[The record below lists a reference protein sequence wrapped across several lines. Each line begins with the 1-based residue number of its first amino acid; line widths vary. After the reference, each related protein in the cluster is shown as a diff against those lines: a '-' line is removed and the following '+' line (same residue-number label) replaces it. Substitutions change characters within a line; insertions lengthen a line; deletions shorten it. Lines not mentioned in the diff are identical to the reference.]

1 MRSSRSTSSRAAEC
15 VRSFKGT
22 LAEALAIAGFVL
34 HGLGGKWSNLGA
46 VRVAPGGSG
55 RSDYRGAPNAEEV
68 VVSEATYK
76 VTEVV
81 GTSPESI
88 QKAVRNGIVRA
99 SKTLR
104 NLDWF
109 EVTEIRG
116 HIVDGDVGHF
126 QVTMKIGFKMEG

>member
-1 MRSSRSTSSRAAEC
+1 
-15 VRSFKGT
+15 V
-22 LAEALAIAGFVL
+22 
-34 HGLGGKWSNLGA
+34 
-46 VRVAPGGSG
+46 
-55 RSDYRGAPNAEEV
+55 SD
-68 VVSEATYK
+68 ATYK

-88 QKAVRNGIVRA
+88 QKAVRNGIARA
-99 SKTLR
+99 SQTLR